1 MPAKKSIKL
10 PTLNTNHRN
19 ILRRAIMQEKKEAGS
34 YFTVGKAVSNR
45 NHGYS
50 NALTKLEGLGL
61 IEAIREGERVA
72 NWQIRLLV
80 CPIELSELLSPPAKL
95 GQLT

>member
-1 MPAKKSIKL
+1 MAASGQLSL

-50 NALTKLEGLGL
+50 NALKKLEGLGL
-61 IEAIREGERVA
+61 VEVVRNGEKVNA
-72 NWQIRLLV
+72 WQVRLLV
-80 CPIELSELLSPPAKL
+80 CPIELAETLS
-95 GQLT
+95 

>member
-1 MPAKKSIKL
+1 
-10 PTLNTNHRN
+10 
-19 ILRRAIMQEKKEAGS
+19 MQDKKESGS

-61 IEAIREGERVA
+61 IEVMRDGERV
-72 NWQIRLLV
+72 NTWQVRLLV
-80 CPIELSELLSPPAKL
+80 CPTELAKTL
-95 GQLT
+95 R

>member
-1 MPAKKSIKL
+1 
-10 PTLNTNHRN
+10 
-19 ILRRAIMQEKKEAGS
+19 MQEKRESGS

-61 IEAIREGERVA
+61 IEVMRDGERV
-72 NWQIRLLV
+72 NTWQVRLSV
-80 CPIELSELLSPPAKL
+80 CPVELARTLR
-95 GQLT
+95 

>member
-1 MPAKKSIKL
+1 MAASGQLSL

-19 ILRRAIMQEKKEAGS
+19 ILRRAIMQDKKESGS

-61 IEAIREGERVA
+61 IEVMRDGERV
-72 NWQIRLLV
+72 NTWQVRLLV
-80 CPIELSELLSPPAKL
+80 CPTELAKTL
-95 GQLT
+95 R